1 VIEYKQKLNS
11 VGGDSKWGKRVD
23 AEQLGRLILY
33 IISHVEELGGCT
45 TTIRLV
51 KFLYL
56 IDLEHQRRYGQTL
69 TGLDWVYYRYG
80 PYAFE
85 IPEIGTR
92 LGFDL
97 QREEFVSAQGH
108 SGNLLRSWEPQNFPT
123 ELSYGIEVMTNVV
136 LGVWADLETD
146 LLLSYVY
153 DTEPMRQAQRGDR
166 LDFSVVPLGTRY
178 YELYVSVPERTAR
191 QLRESLRSYAQEDAD
206 EFVRPDT
213 VFDDALAAGL
223 RALEDEED
231 FSSEIAGTRLEI
243 DADSLRGSLPCEG

>member
-1 VIEYKQKLNS
+1 
-11 VGGDSKWGKRVD
+11 VD
-23 AEQLGRLILY
+23 AKQLGGLILY
-33 IISHVEELGGCT
+33 IISRVEELGGYT

-56 IDLEHQRRYGQTL
+56 IDLEHQRRYGNTL
-69 TGLDWVYYRYG
+69 TGLDWVDYLYG

-85 IPEIGTR
+85 IPEIGAR

-97 QREEFVSAQGH
+97 QREEFISAQGH
-108 SGNLLRSWEPQNFPT
+108 SGNLLHSWKSQDFPA

-136 LGVWADLETD
+136 LGVWADVETN

-153 DTEPMRQAQRGDR
+153 DTEPMKQAQRGDA

-178 YELYVSVPERTAR
+178 YELYLSIPERTAR
-191 QLRESLRSYAQEDAD
+191 QLRESLRSYAQEDAG
-206 EFVRPDT
+206 EFVRPET
-213 VFDDALAAGL
+213 VSDDALAAGL

-231 FSSEIAGTRLEI
+231 FSSELAGTRLEI
-243 DADSLRGSLPCEG
+243 DTDSLRGSLPCEG